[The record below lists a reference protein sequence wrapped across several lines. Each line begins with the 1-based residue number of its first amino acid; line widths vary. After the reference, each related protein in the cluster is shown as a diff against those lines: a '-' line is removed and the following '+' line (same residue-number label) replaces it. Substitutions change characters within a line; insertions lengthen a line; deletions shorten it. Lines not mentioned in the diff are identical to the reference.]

1 MTRGAAAPQISV
13 LLGTSAGGAAYG
25 AALTGVVVTAPDGVM
40 FVTGPGVVA
49 EMTGEQIC
57 AAELGGRLSPLRRRE
72 ALTHL
77 AVQIPTGRGLEEGLQ
92 AGYVNR
98 VIAPEITA
106 VAILEELER
115 AASGRGRHGNT
126 PL

>member
-25 AALTGVVVTAPDGVM
+25 
-40 FVTGPGVVA
+40 
-49 EMTGEQIC
+49 
-57 AAELGGRLSPLRRRE
+57 E

-106 VAILEELER
+106 VAIFEELER